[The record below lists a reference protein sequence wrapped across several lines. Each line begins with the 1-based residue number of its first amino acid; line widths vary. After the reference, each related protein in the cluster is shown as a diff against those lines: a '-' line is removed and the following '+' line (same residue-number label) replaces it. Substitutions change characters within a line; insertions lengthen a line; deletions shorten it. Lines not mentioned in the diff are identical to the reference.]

1 MHENTKRAWK
11 ALPLSNAL
19 IFKKHFERVR
29 PCGLTLFYLI
39 QKPNSHGNFI
49 ESLSQYSDKNILDIS
64 SKKFGIVVSE
74 WNEQVTESLFSGA
87 VETLLMHGAK
97 KENIFRKNVPGSF
110 ELTLGAQWL
119 AELEEIDAVIC
130 LGCVIKGETRHF
142 DFICDAVAHGIT
154 NVALKFNKPV
164 IFGVLTPNTLQQAL
178 DRSGGK
184 HGNKGDEAAIT
195 AVKML
200 GF

>member
-1 MHENTKRAWK
+1 MATSLK
-11 ALPLSNAL
+11 
-19 IFKKHFERVR
+19 
-29 PCGLTLFYLI
+29 
-39 QKPNSHGNFI
+39 
-49 ESLSQYSDKNILDIS
+49 SLSQYSDKNILDMS
-64 SKKFGIVVSE
+64 DKKFGIVVSE
-74 WNEQVTESLFSGA
+74 WNDQVTESLFSAA
-87 VETLLMHGAK
+87 VDTLLKHGAK
-97 KENIFRKNVPGSF
+97 KDNIFRKNVPGSF

-119 AELEEIDAVIC
+119 AELDEIDAVIC
-130 LGCVIKGETRHF
+130 LGCVIQGETRHF

-154 NVALKFNKPV
+154 NVSLKFNKPV
-164 IFGVLTPNTLQQAL
+164 IFGVLTPDTLQQAL

>member
-1 MHENTKRAWK
+1 MATSLK
-11 ALPLSNAL
+11 
-19 IFKKHFERVR
+19 
-29 PCGLTLFYLI
+29 
-39 QKPNSHGNFI
+39 
-49 ESLSQYSDKNILDIS
+49 SLSQYTDKNILDIS

-87 VETLLMHGAK
+87 VETLLTHGAK

-130 LGCVIKGETRHF
+130 LGCVIQGETRHF

-154 NVALKFNKPV
+154 NVALKYNKPV